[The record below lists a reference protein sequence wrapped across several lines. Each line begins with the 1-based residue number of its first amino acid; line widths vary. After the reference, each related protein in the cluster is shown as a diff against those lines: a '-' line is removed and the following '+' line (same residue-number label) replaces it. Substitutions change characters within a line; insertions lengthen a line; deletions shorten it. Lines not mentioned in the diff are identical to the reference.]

1 MGKARS
7 LAVCPIIEKGSFAM
21 SELPKVGAGRDVH
34 DSVIESLA
42 MQYQMDEAHI
52 RRLYEQELSRLKHES
67 RVKSFLPVLC
77 SRHVKEILSTG
88 G

>member
-1 MGKARS
+1 
-7 LAVCPIIEKGSFAM
+7 M
-21 SELPKVGAGRDVH
+21 SDMPGNGTSNGNGRDVH

-42 MQYQMDEAHI
+42 LQYQMDETHI
-52 RRLYEQELSRLKHES
+52 RRLYEQQLRRLKGES

-77 SRHVKEILSTG
+77 SRHVKEILSAG

>member
-1 MGKARS
+1 MGDMSKA
-7 LAVCPIIEKGSFAM
+7 GS
-21 SELPKVGAGRDVH
+21 GRDVH

-42 MQYQMDEAHI
+42 MQYQMDENHI
-52 RRLYEQELSRLKHES
+52 RRIYEQELSKLKHDS